1 MTAEQTK
8 GSVAVEFDGVVKA
21 FGPVQVLHGVSFS
34 LAPGHV
40 YGLLGEN
47 GAGKSTL
54 MKILAG
60 YEQLSGGTLRI
71 NGQPQR
77 FASSRDA
84 EALGIVLIH
93 QEFNLAEDLSVAQN
107 IFLGHEKK
115 MSPLGRR
122 FTASVPRG
130 EQGSLGRPGA
140 SLKGWLLDDTSMER
154 DAAAALAAVGL
165 QVDPRTKVRRLIV
178 AEKQLVEIA
187 KAIARRARLLIMDE
201 PTATLTPGET
211 ERLFK
216 LIAQLRADGVTIV
229 YISHKLDEVEQVTD
243 EVIVMR
249 DGRFV
254 ARAPTPE
261 VTRQQM
267 ANLMVGRELADLYPP
282 RDVVVAADAPAMR
295 VRNFS
300 VPGWANDVGFEVR
313 PGEILGFAG
322 LVGAGRTELFE
333 GLLGLRPGSGQ
344 VEMLGRPVPDRKGW
358 RNPRDAAKHGL
369 TYLSEDRKGK
379 GLHVDFGLRQN
390 LTLMAL
396 ERYAQPWLQPDA
408 ERGALAEAVKDYGIR
423 TGSLDVKA
431 SSLSG
436 GNQQKLALAKV
447 LQPKPKVVV
456 LDEPTRGVDIGAK
469 RDIYFL
475 IQRLARE
482 GLAVIVVS
490 SELMELI
497 GLCHRVAVMRA
508 GRLVATLNADHL
520 TEEELIAHAT
530 GTADTHAAA

>member
-1 MTAEQTK
+1 MNPK
-8 GSVAVEFDGVVKA
+8 GSVSVEFEQVVKA
-21 FGPVQVLHGVSFS
+21 FGPVQVLHGVSFA
-34 LAPGHV
+34 LAPGRV

-60 YEQLSGGTLRI
+60 YEAPSGGSVKV
-71 NGQPQR
+71 NGEPRQ
-77 FASSRDA
+77 FGGSRDA

-115 MSPLGRR
+115 R
-122 FTASVPRG
+122 
-130 EQGSLGRPGA
+130 
-140 SLKGWLLDDTSMER
+140 GWLLDDAAMER
-154 DAAAALAAVGL
+154 EAATALAQVGL
-165 QVDPRTKVRRLIV
+165 KVDPRTKVRRLIV

-187 KAIARRARLLIMDE
+187 KAISRHARLLIMDE

-229 YISHKLDEVEQVTD
+229 YISHKLDEVERVTD

-254 ARAPTPE
+254 ARAPTSE
-261 VTRQQM
+261 VTRHQM

-282 RDVVVAADAPAMR
+282 RDAVVTEAAPAMR
-295 VRNFS
+295 VRDFS
-300 VPGWANDVGFEVR
+300 VPGWARNVSFEVR

-333 GLLGLRPGSGQ
+333 GLMGLRPASGA
-344 VEMLGRPVPDRKGW
+344 VEILGKAVQL
-358 RNPRDAAKHGL
+358 RNPRDAARHGF

-379 GLHVDFGLRQN
+379 GLHVYLGLRQN

-396 ERYAQPWLQPDA
+396 DRYATPWLKPEA

-423 TGSLDVKA
+423 TGDLDARA

-447 LQPKPKVVV
+447 LQPRPKVVV
-456 LDEPTRGVDIGAK
+456 LDEPTRGVDVGAK

-497 GLCHRVAVMRA
+497 GLCHRVAVMR
-508 GRLVATLNADHL
+508 GGQLVTTLDADHL

-530 GTADTHAAA
+530 GTASSAASIA

>member
-1 MTAEQTK
+1 MSIDSATGSKA
-8 GSVAVEFDGVVKA
+8 SVAVEFDGVVKA
-21 FGPVQVLHGVSFS
+21 FGPVQVLHGVSFA
-34 LAPGHV
+34 LAPGRV

-60 YEQLSGGTLRI
+60 YEPLTGGTLRI
-71 NGQPQR
+71 NGEPQQ

-115 MSPLGRR
+115 MWPLGRR
-122 FTASVPRG
+122 FAPSVPQG
-130 EQGSLGRPGA
+130 EQGSLGRRGA
-140 SLKGWLLDDTSMER
+140 SSKGWLLDDASMER

-165 QVDPRTKVRRLIV
+165 DIDPRTKVRRLIV

-187 KAIARRARLLIMDE
+187 KAIARHARLLVMDE

-254 ARAPTPE
+254 ARSPTPD
-261 VTRQQM
+261 VTRHQM

-282 RDVVVAADAPAMR
+282 RDLVVAADAPAMR
-295 VRNFS
+295 VRNFN
-300 VPGWANDVGFEVR
+300 VPGWAQDASFEVR

-333 GLLGLRPGSGQ
+333 GLLGLRPASGK
-344 VEMLGRPVPDRKGW
+344 VEMLGKPVAGGKGW

-379 GLHVDFGLRQN
+379 GLHVGFGLRQN

-396 ERYAQPWLQPDA
+396 ERYAQPWLKPEA
-408 ERGALAEAVKDYGIR
+408 ERDALAEAVKDYGIR

-447 LQPKPKVVV
+447 LQPRPRVVV
-456 LDEPTRGVDIGAK
+456 LDEPTRGVDVGAK

-508 GRLVATLNADHL
+508 GRLVATLDADHL

-530 GTADTHAAA
+530 GTR

>member
-1 MTAEQTK
+1 MNSMTTPSAK
-8 GSVAVEFDGVVKA
+8 RSVAVEFDGIVKA
-21 FGPVQVLHGVSFS
+21 FGPVQVLHGVSFA
-34 LAPGHV
+34 LQPGHV

-54 MKILAG
+54 MKILSG
-60 YEQLSGGTLRI
+60 YEQPTAGTVRI
-71 NGQPQR
+71 NGEAQS
-77 FASSRDA
+77 FADSRAA
-84 EALGIVLIH
+84 EQLGIVLIH

-115 MSPLGRR
+115 
-122 FTASVPRG
+122 
-130 EQGSLGRPGA
+130 
-140 SLKGWLLDDTSMER
+140 KGLWLDDRSMER
-154 DAAAALAAVGL
+154 EAAEALAEVGL
-165 QVDPRTKVRRLIV
+165 SIDPRTKVRRLIV

-187 KAIARRARLLIMDE
+187 KALARHARLLVMDE

-211 ERLFK
+211 ERLFQ
-216 LIAQLRADGVTIV
+216 LIARLRADGVTIV
-229 YISHKLDEVEQVTD
+229 YISHKLDEVERITD

-254 ARAPTPE
+254 SRAH
-261 VTRQQM
+261 TREITRHQM
-267 ANLMVGRELADLYPP
+267 ANQMVGREIADLYPP
-282 RDVVVAADAPAMR
+282 RDPVNTSPAPALQ
-295 VRNFS
+295 VKGFD
-300 VPGWANDVGFEVR
+300 VPGWAHEASFEVR

-333 GLLGLRPGSGQ
+333 GIMGLRPGSG
-344 VEMLGRPVPDRKGW
+344 EIRLHGEPVQI
-358 RNPRDAAKHGL
+358 RNPRQAAHHGL

-379 GLHVDFGLRQN
+379 GLHVDFGLREN

-396 ERYAQPWLQPDA
+396 ERYASPWLKPEG
-408 ERGALAEAVKDYGIR
+408 ERAALAGAVKEFGIR

-447 LQPKPKVVV
+447 LHPRPRVVV
-456 LDEPTRGVDIGAK
+456 LDEPTRGVDVGAK

-475 IQRLARE
+475 IQRMARE

-508 GRLVATLNADHL
+508 GRIVGTLHADQL

-530 GTADTHAAA
+530 GTATVASA

>member
-1 MTAEQTK
+1 M
-8 GSVAVEFDGVVKA
+8 SLAVEFRDITRN
-21 FGPVQVLHGVSFS
+21 FGSVQVLHGVSFA
-34 LAPGHV
+34 LAPGRV

-60 YEQLSGGTLRI
+60 YEGLTGGTLKI
-71 NGQPQR
+71 NGEAHA
-77 FASSRDA
+77 FSSSREA
-84 EALGIVLIH
+84 QALGIVLIH
-93 QEFNLAEDLSVAQN
+93 QEFNLAEDLTVADN
-107 IFLGHEKK
+107 IYLGHELK
-115 MSPLGRR
+115 
-122 FTASVPRG
+122 
-130 EQGSLGRPGA
+130 
-140 SLKGWLLDDTSMER
+140 KGWRLDD
-154 DAAAALAAVGL
+154 AAMRKGAAEALARVGL
-165 QVDPRTKVRRLIV
+165 KVDPDTRVRRLIV

-187 KAIARRARLLIMDE
+187 KAVARDARLLIMDE

-211 ERLFK
+211 ERLFR

-229 YISHKLDEVEQVTD
+229 YISHKLDEVERVTD

-254 ARAPTPE
+254 ARSPTSD
-261 VTRQQM
+261 VTRHQM
-267 ANLMVGRELADLYPP
+267 ANLMVGREIADLYPP
-282 RDVVVAADAPAMR
+282 RDVFDADAAAALR
-295 VRNFS
+295 VHDFS
-300 VPGWANDVGFEVR
+300 VPGWAQHASFEVR

-333 GLLGLRPGSGQ
+333 GLLGLRPATGS
-344 VEMLGRPVPDRKGW
+344 VEIIGRAT
-358 RNPRDAAKHGL
+358 RNGTGFSSPRDAARHGL

-379 GLHVDFGLRQN
+379 GLHVAFGLRQN

-396 ERYAQPWLQPDA
+396 EQYARPWLKPEA
-408 ERGALAEAVKDYGIR
+408 ERAALAAAVTDYGIR
-423 TGSLDVKA
+423 TGSLDIKA

-456 LDEPTRGVDIGAK
+456 LDEPTRGVDVGAK

-508 GRLVATLNADHL
+508 GRLVTTLDADHL
-520 TEEELIAHAT
+520 SEEELIAHAT
-530 GTADTHAAA
+530 GTAPHDPTTTATADVVTT

>member
-1 MTAEQTK
+1 MSTLTGLPQP
-8 GSVAVEFDGVVKA
+8 SVAVEFDQIVKA
-21 FGPVQVLHGVSFS
+21 FGPVQVLHGVSFT
-34 LAPGHV
+34 LEAGRV

-60 YEQLSGGTLRI
+60 YEAPTGGVLRI
-71 NGQPQR
+71 NGSAQQ
-77 FASSRDA
+77 FANSRDA
-84 EALGIVLIH
+84 EALGVVLIH
-93 QEFNLAEDLSVAQN
+93 QEFNLAEDLSIADN
-107 IFLGHEKK
+107 IYLGHEMK
-115 MSPLGRR
+115 R
-122 FTASVPRG
+122 
-130 EQGSLGRPGA
+130 
-140 SLKGWLLDDTSMER
+140 GWLLDDGAMR
-154 DAAAALAAVGL
+154 QGAALALAQVGL
-165 QVDPRTKVRRLIV
+165 PMDPAIKIRRLIV

-187 KAIARRARLLIMDE
+187 KAIARHARLLIMDE

-211 ERLFK
+211 ARLFR

-254 ARAPTPE
+254 ARALTADI
-261 VTRQQM
+261 TRQQM

-282 RDVVVAADAPAMR
+282 RDARIDDPTPALR
-295 VRNFS
+295 VRDFS
-300 VPGWANDVGFEVR
+300 VPGWAQDVSFEVR

-333 GLLGLRPGSGQ
+333 GLLGLRSATGT
-344 VEMLGRPVPDRKGW
+344 VEMLGRTMPGGRGW
-358 RNPRDAAKHGL
+358 RSPRDAARHGL

-379 GLHVDFGLRQN
+379 GLHVDFGLREN

-396 ERYAQPWLQPDA
+396 EQYAQPWLKPEA
-408 ERGALAEAVKDYGIR
+408 ERQALAEAVTDFGIR
-423 TGSLDVKA
+423 TGNLDARA

-456 LDEPTRGVDIGAK
+456 LDEPTRGVDVGAK

-482 GLAVIVVS
+482 GLAVIVIS

-497 GLCHRVAVMRA
+497 GLCHRVAVLRA
-508 GRLVATLNADHL
+508 GRLQTTLTADHL

-530 GTADTHAAA
+530 GTATTAA